1 MSSRLLQ
8 TPAVLDA
15 KPRPRAVL
23 PSFGILATAGFSVNA
38 PFLALAFLSGKT
50 WLGVSLLG
58 GYGLGLIVYGLLYLT
73 VTGGPLPAKPQGRR
87 LPANFAL
94 FLAGKFL
101 VFGAALFLLLCVLK
115 VGAIPMLVGLL
126 TTQAGVTAAVM
137 KHLKMTK
144 VTD

>member
-1 MSSRLLQ
+1 MSSRLLE
-8 TPAVLDA
+8 TSRALDA
-15 KPRPRAVL
+15 KPRLRAVL
-23 PSFGILATAGFSVNA
+23 PSFRALVVAGFSANA
-38 PFLALAFLSGKT
+38 PFLAFAFLSGKV

-73 VTGGPLPAKPQGRR
+73 VTGGPLPAKPLGRR

-101 VFGAALFLLLCVLK
+101 VFGATLFLLLCVLK
-115 VGAIPMLVGLL
+115 AGAIPMLVGLL
-126 TTQAGVTAAVM
+126 ITQAGVTAAVM

>member
-1 MSSRLLQ
+1 MSSRLLE
-8 TPAVLDA
+8 TSAALDA
-15 KPRPRAVL
+15 KPRAKAVL
-23 PSFGILATAGFSVNA
+23 PSFFALAVAGFSANA
-38 PFLALAFLSGKT
+38 PFVAVALLMGRA

-58 GYGLGLIVYGLLYLT
+58 GYGLGLVIYGLLYLT
-73 VTGGPLPAKPQGRR
+73 VTGDALPSKPRGRR

-101 VFGAALFLLLCVLK
+101 VFGTTLFLLLCVLK
-115 VGAIPMLVGLL
+115 VAAIPMLVALL
-126 TTQAGVTAAVM
+126 ITQAGVTAAVM